1 MRFILSWH
9 IHETELRER
18 SPAWREEA
26 AAFLARFED
35 ELFVNSELDWV
46 EVLDPESHA
55 IVVGPGGEVRK
66 GFITKAENHRPGCGP
81 FGWLAVNGR

>member
-1 MRFILSWH
+1 MRYTLSWH
-9 IHETELRER
+9 IHDKELRGR
-18 SPAWREEA
+18 IPAGREEA

-35 ELFVNSELDWV
+35 ELFVSSDLDWV

-66 GFITKAENHRPGCGP
+66 GFTTKARNHRPGCG
-81 FGWLAVNGR
+81 